1 MIHPSWREVLRGQPI
16 LAKYTKKINPP
27 NAQTTQPLH
36 VTCMSLAFFWHK
48 LLKTLN
54 HNSALQSVFSQ
65 MTPNHGYLQSTPAIL
80 WQMPLSDRSLG
91 LVIHVKV
98 YVLGS
103 WLKKGNY
110 YVHVYQSN
118 LSLILSKHQDKCWV
132 LVKLNCSLQHHKQQQ
147 VLPHLCRELVLSE
160 APTKLHQN

>member
-1 MIHPSWREVLRGQPI
+1 
-16 LAKYTKKINPP
+16 
-27 NAQTTQPLH
+27 
-36 VTCMSLAFFWHK
+36 
-48 LLKTLN
+48 
-54 HNSALQSVFSQ
+54 
-65 MTPNHGYLQSTPAIL
+65 
-80 WQMPLSDRSLG
+80 MPLSDRSLG

-147 VLPHLCRELVLSE
+147 VLPRLCRELVLSE
-160 APTKLHQN
+160 APTKLHQNWTIKGYKLVPYTLMRQSGEGRGGGGERTNCTNKVHVSEIWSSPKFPCFTIPNYNHFVNKICCLILKLVTRNAPFF